1 MQATELAEGNKVM
14 TEPIIISRSEK
25 SLFKS
30 CRLARHLQYKEGL
43 VPKKDKPVLVV
54 GNVAHKFLEE
64 LYTGT
69 RRDAR
74 ERAVAAFDEY
84 MDRVLQQASTL
95 DLEDEDYE
103 KLQID
108 TKKMRVLCDEYCLY
122 HWERDKKEFKFLE
135 AEWEVHVPVTDP
147 STGEVLI
154 APDGREVHLGA
165 RFDQVWESKKTG
177 KIQIVENKTAAT
189 FDEASI
195 LLDIGDQVSDYFHIG
210 TVLPEWQGRLGHLI
224 WNVIV
229 KSTKSVT
236 KADRKKYGED
246 AAGSF
251 LTRYRKEIAGNRKT
265 IFPRRKLK
273 RTREDLKQIME
284 ENFLVCRDMVNDPII
299 YRNPSTECQWKCSV
313 KELCVRDTPDA
324 RATFFDVVPGGRRDK
339 LERKNA

>member
-1 MQATELAEGNKVM
+1 MQATKLAEGNKVM

-122 HWERDKKEFKFLE
+122 HWENDKKEFKFLE
-135 AEWEVHVPVTDP
+135 AEWDVHVPVTHP
-147 STGEVLI
+147 TTGELLL

-299 YRNPSTECQWKCSV
+299 YRECQWKCSV